1 MTLNKLPTEFVFK
14 LYGNRLKIVKSHKY
28 IGITMSTKKLAN
40 IYVEHFNVILD
51 KASKRLWQIKHI
63 GFSRD
68 GLRPET
74 ALKLYK
80 LLIRP
85 ILEYGAQVLTY
96 VFSYVNSIRSE
107 VRGLDEITGFVKKL
121 EHFQTQA
128 LKNLLGAP

>member
-1 MTLNKLPTEFVFK
+1 MTLNRLSTGLKFK
-14 LYGNRLKIVKSHKY
+14 LYGKNLDIVKSHKY

-40 IYVEHFNVILD
+40 LYVDHFKVILE
-51 KASKRLWQIKHI
+51 KASKRLWQIKHV

-96 VFSYVNSIRSE
+96 EYSYVNSIRSE
-107 VRGLDEITGFVKKL
+107 VRRLDEITGFVK
-121 EHFQTQA
+121 
-128 LKNLLGAP
+128 

>member
-1 MTLNKLPTEFVFK
+1 
-14 LYGNRLKIVKSHKY
+14 
-28 IGITMSTKKLAN
+28 MSTKKLAN
-40 IYVEHFNVILD
+40 LYAEHFNVILD
-51 KASKRLWQIKHI
+51 KARKRLWQIKHI

-96 VFSYVNSIRSE
+96 TYSYVNSIRSE
-107 VRGLDEITGFVKKL
+107 VIGLDEISGFVKKF

-128 LKNLLGAP
+128 LKKSFGSSKVNIFCYC

>member
-1 MTLNKLPTEFVFK
+1 MS
-14 LYGNRLKIVKSHKY
+14 YSKISIWRIRELTFY
-28 IGITMSTKKLAN
+28 
-40 IYVEHFNVILD
+40 VILE

-63 GFSRD
+63 GFSKD

-96 VFSYVNSIRSE
+96 VFSYINSIRSE

-128 LKNLLGAP
+128 LKNLLGAPKSTSPAIVRLFSGVAPFQVV